1 MIGQLITGAD
11 GKPLA
16 QYSKLS
22 QSQYN
27 PPQEVKELFNR
38 VQRDYQVSYGLQ
50 HRPFKE
56 FDGYSL
62 LDRARLDQETFGAYV
77 GCEWVPKQKAWRW
90 KGRKNTSRN
99 KLIQILARTLAGM
112 LYPYVYAQ
120 NEMNEED
127 KMSARVMRIL
137 IEEHLRKANY
147 EMKFLFLVS
156 SALVNP
162 AVFCEVEYVEAFQ
175 KVKQKLA
182 GGKWKIIEVVD
193 ELLSGLQ
200 LNVLPIDEILLPD
213 YYSGTGQIQKLP
225 NIIRV
230 RRISYDTARAENAGK
245 YFDDKGKDLFDYVR
259 AGQTR
264 VLFSTNENLTLYDV
278 EWTEA
283 DGNYVQEVTAY
294 YRAEDLEVKW
304 IAGVGMFNYDDCYNT
319 NPFEHRRMILTK
331 DEGWCSIPV
340 YKFAMSG
347 FEPLDPAGRFAWYKS
362 GAFKEYWD
370 DQGLNRMWQLA
381 FDGTS
386 LDVIKPQIL
395 SGVAKVDGMV
405 MSPGAVFG
413 LPAGAQ
419 VTPYSMGPNLAAAYQ
434 ALTRSETDIS
444 ASTQSDPAPAT
455 ATPNVSATQT
465 AAAVAQSR
473 LFFNVFA
480 LMLSDLINQIG
491 GLVMDC
497 TIQYS
502 TIGDL
507 DISVPGT
514 LNMKYKTF
522 LSKGKDKGKNV
533 SNKIIFTDK
542 HMGRKYNKDQKENY
556 EWDLY
561 NKSGGTDSDQRIYEV
576 NPYAFART
584 TYSMYADADQIVLKS
599 TGADRAEKALA
610 FNMMADPRV
619 APFTD
624 PQAVATDFVIEEYG
638 GDDPDRYKRKG
649 PPLSGDMLNAI
660 MNQGK
665 GGPPGAQA
673 PAGGTVMP
681 PGSNP
686 PVPALQ

>member
-1 MIGQLITGAD
+1 MIGQQITGAD
-11 GKPLA
+11 GKPLP
-16 QYSKLS
+16 QFLKLTA
-22 QSQYN
+22 SQYN
-27 PPQEVKELFNR
+27 PPDEVKELFNR
-38 VQRDYQVSYGLQ
+38 VQRDYQVAYSLQ

-137 IEEHLRKANY
+137 IEEHLRKAGY
-147 EMKFLFLVS
+147 EMKFLFLVA

-162 AVFCEVEYVEAFQ
+162 AVFCFVEYVEAFQ
-175 KVKQKLA
+175 TIKQKMA
-182 GGKWKIIEVVD
+182 GGKVKITEVVD

-213 YYSGTGQIQKLP
+213 YFSGTGQIQKLP
-225 NIIRV
+225 NIIRL
-230 RRISYDTARAENAGK
+230 RRIPYDQAKAENAGK
-245 YFDDKGKDLFDYVR
+245 YFDKTGKDLFDYVE
-259 AGQTR
+259 AGKTR
-264 VLFSTNENLTLYDV
+264 VFLAGNENLTLYDI

-283 DGNYVQEVTAY
+283 DGNYVQELTAY
-294 YRAEDLEVKW
+294 YRSEDLEVKW
-304 IAGVGMFNYDDCYNT
+304 IGGVGMLNEEDCYNT
-319 NPFEHRRMILTK
+319 NPFNHRRMVLTK
-331 DEGWCSIPV
+331 EEGWCSIPV
-340 YKFAMSG
+340 YPVAMSG

-434 ALTRSETDIS
+434 ALTKSETDIS
-444 ASTQSDPAPAT
+444 ASTQSDPAPSSP
-455 ATPNVSATQT
+455 TPNVSATQT
-465 AAAVAQSR
+465 NAALAQSR

-502 TIGDL
+502 TIGE
-507 DISVPGT
+507 
-514 LNMKYKTF
+514 LNTNVSGVLGMKYKTF
-522 LSKGKDKGKNV
+522 LSQGKDKGKNV
-533 SNKIIFTDK
+533 SNKIVFSDK
-542 HMGRKYNKDQKENY
+542 HMGRKYTKEQKTKY
-556 EWDLY
+556 EWGLY
-561 NKSGGTDSDQRIYEV
+561 DKTGGKDSDQRLYEV
-576 NPYAFART
+576 NPYQFARL
-584 TYSMYADADQIVLKS
+584 TYAMYIDADQIVLKS

-610 FNMMADPRV
+610 FNMMTDPRV

-624 PQAVATDFVIEEYG
+624 PEAVATDFVIEEYG
-638 GDDPDRYKRKG
+638 GDDPDRYKKKG
-649 PPLSGDMLNAI
+649 PAVSQDMLSAI

-665 GGPPGAQA
+665 GSPPGAPVPSGA
-673 PAGGTVMP
+673 AVMP
-681 PGSNP
+681 PGVNA
-686 PVPALQ
+686 PVPSMQ